1 MKNGATIQDL
11 RSRFQFTTK
20 EDRRNKSIKRIS
32 KCNKKLERF
41 VHGHSVGILDEAKKS
56 ARVRKTRPPTNRSR
70 RLSHDA
76 HKFIARSWPCPCPSP
91 HEAKLSLLKCLMS
104 QEDEDSGI
112 NLDLLVS
119 MMSSDQEKE
128 IWLESSIRILAE
140 K

>member
-20 EDRRNKSIKRIS
+20 EDRRNKNIKRIS

-41 VHGHSVGILDEAKKS
+41 VHGHPAGIVDEAKKR

-70 RLSHDA
+70 RLSLDA
-76 HKFIARSWPCPCPSP
+76 HKRIARSWSCLCPSP
-91 HEAKLSLLKCLMS
+91 HEAKLSLLKCLIS
-104 QEDEDSGI
+104 QEKADSAI
-112 NLDLLVS
+112 DLDLLVS
-119 MMSSDQEKE
+119 MMSADQARE
-128 IWLESSIRILAE
+128 IWLESRIRIIPD

>member
-1 MKNGATIQDL
+1 MKTGATIQDL

-20 EDRRNKSIKRIS
+20 EDRRHKNIKRIS

-41 VHGHSVGILDEAKKS
+41 VYGHPASIFDEAKKR
-56 ARVRKTRPPTNRSR
+56 ARERKTRPPTNRSR

-76 HKFIARSWPCPCPSP
+76 HRWIARSWPCPCPSP

-104 QEDEDSGI
+104 QENEDSAI

-119 MMSSDQEKE
+119 MMSADQAKE
-128 IWLESSIRILAE
+128 IWLESRIRILPE